1 MISVQKSFLLCRQ
14 KKNGI
19 KKKKLQAV
27 RKKNENAFSKKLQT
41 FISEGG
47 ILPGYVGES
56 SS

>member
-47 ILPGYVGES
+47 ILPGYMGES